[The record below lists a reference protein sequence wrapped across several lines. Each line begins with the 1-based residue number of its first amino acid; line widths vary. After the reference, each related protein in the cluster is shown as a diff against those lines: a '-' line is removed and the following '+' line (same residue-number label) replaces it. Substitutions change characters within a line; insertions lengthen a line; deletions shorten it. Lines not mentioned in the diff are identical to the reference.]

1 MYFPKN
7 FRVNTRPDD
16 AEKLAFECSPWDE
29 LMVLS
34 DGKSHI
40 VMEVET
46 RNFFQTEAESPEAA
60 VKAYIDYI
68 DGDTTVYIYDEEEDG
83 WIDTDEKVPTSSL
96 MELEEIRCE
105 WDMEHGKLW

>member
-7 FRVNTRPDD
+7 FRINTRPDS
-16 AEKLAFECSPWDE
+16 AEKLAFECSAWDE

-40 VMEVET
+40 VMDTET
-46 RNFFQTEAESPEAA
+46 HNFFQTKAETPEEAI
-60 VKAYIDYI
+60 KAYIDFV
-68 DGDTTVYIYDEEEDG
+68 DGYTTVYIYDEEEDG
-83 WIDTDEKVPTSSL
+83 WIDTDEKVPASSL
-96 MELEEIRCE
+96 MKLEEIRCE